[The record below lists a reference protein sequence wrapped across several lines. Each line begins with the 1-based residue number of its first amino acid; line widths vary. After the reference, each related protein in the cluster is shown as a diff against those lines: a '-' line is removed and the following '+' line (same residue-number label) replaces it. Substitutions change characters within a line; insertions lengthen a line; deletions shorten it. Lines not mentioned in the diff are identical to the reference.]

1 MQFKKADIAHMADL
15 ARLELSAAELASYGA
30 QLSAITAYI
39 EQLQK
44 VKTSSVALAPIL
56 YNIWREDVVED
67 WEAEENGQALSQG
80 KLERGLLKVKRVL

>member
-1 MQFKKADIAHMADL
+1 MQFKEADIAHMADL
-15 ARLELSAAELASYGA
+15 ARLELSAAELASNGA

-67 WEAEENGQALSQG
+67 WEVEENGQALSQG
-80 KLERGLLKVKRVL
+80 KLEQGLLKVKRVL